1 MTSIQELFARI
12 QASKQKYLIAKQRC
26 GRLASALVCTAIA
39 SVFLLQ
45 VETKH
50 NTEFYIPELFKIE
63 ADIFSIDDFAQL
75 KKQEDEHIKH

>member
-1 MTSIQELFARI
+1 VRA
-12 QASKQKYLIAKQRC
+12 
-26 GRLASALVCTAIA
+26 
-39 SVFLLQ
+39 Q